1 MRQQD
6 QISKRK
12 EAEIERNR
20 AIARKR
26 IEILNELKSAGL
38 HAEDAPLIC
47 VLPKKRHPK
56 KTRSIRPQM
65 FPKPRRSKYHLRQER
80 KQRWGVKAMK
90 NPFLLDVINAS

>member
-38 HAEDAPLIC
+38 HA
-47 VLPKKRHPK
+47 
-56 KTRSIRPQM
+56 
-65 FPKPRRSKYHLRQER
+65 LRTT
-80 KQRWGVKAMK
+80 
-90 NPFLLDVINAS
+90 

>member
-56 KTRSIRPQM
+56 KLVQYA
-65 FPKPRRSKYHLRQER
+65 PKCSQSLVVLSTTCNKRESNAGEL
-80 KQRWGVKAMK
+80 KQ
-90 NPFLLDVINAS
+90 